1 MLMDGWT
8 DGTVY
13 LETFYI
19 EIRIF
24 LKLFQTYF

>member
-8 DGTVY
+8 DWTVY

-19 EIRIF
+19 EIRNI
-24 LKLFQTYF
+24 LKVFQTYF